1 MDYELSCYIT
11 LSSAPVHEEARET
24 LIKAVH
30 TFESDLKRAGIGYAL
45 DLQNI
50 RQARTVIH
58 SVHAG
63 MEIRRAA
70 AEPDEIAPSDG
81 HE

>member
-1 MDYELSCYIT
+1 MDYKLSCYIT
-11 LSSAPVHEEARET
+11 LSSAPEHGEAREK

-30 TFESDLKRAGIGYAL
+30 TFEADLRQAGIGYVL

-63 MEIRRAA
+63 TEIRRAA
-70 AEPDEIAPSDG
+70 AEPDEDAPLGG

>member
-11 LSSAPVHEEARET
+11 LSSAPEHGEAREK
-24 LIKAVH
+24 LIKAVN
-30 TFESDLKRAGIGYAL
+30 TFETDLRQAGIGYAL

-63 MEIRRAA
+63 TEMRRAA
-70 AEPDEIAPSDG
+70 AEPDEDTPLGG